1 MQRHATSRATSPT
14 TNCAGALLVALAVA
28 IIAAL
33 ATPTD
38 AAPAAATATPTTAP
52 STATATAATTAKTG
66 QPDQPDQPTP
76 PDPETLE
83 RAIAFTRFYEQH
95 APVIPPLSPPSPPS
109 PPDTRGAF
117 IPDATVNVGRGN
129 VPLYI
134 PAAYDP
140 ADETP
145 TPLIV
150 LLHGYQNNGD
160 EINAYFQFSPFV
172 DSYNFILATP
182 TGRRNFLN
190 QEYWNAT
197 DACCDLFN
205 NNPDDS
211 AYLRALVDEIRAQY
225 NIDPRRI
232 HFAGHSNGGFMS
244 YRMACDHADIVASV
258 ASLAGATWANPNN
271 CTPSEPVSILQIH
284 GTSDA
289 VIAYN
294 GGNVILG
301 GFQPGA
307 VFTAESWAT
316 YNVCDLTPT
325 PPTSGPSQ
333 LDLTTNFAGP
343 DTNPE
348 EYITNC
354 DVGGSARLW
363 TIPGGPHSP
372 GLTTGFTTAVLDFL
386 FAHPKPPPPPL
397 PPCPCDRNGDQTQ
410 AVDDYFAYL
419 TEFFSQFNGPGTADL
434 DGDGEV
440 TISDYFEFLN
450 CLPAIAASEACPG
463 V

>member
-1 MQRHATSRATSPT
+1 M
-14 TNCAGALLVALAVA
+14 TNAAGALLVALAVA
-28 IIAAL
+28 IIAAH
-33 ATPTD
+33 ASPTA
-38 AAPAAATATPTTAP
+38 AAPI
-52 STATATAATTAKTG
+52 AATTTYTG
-66 QPDQPDQPTP
+66 QPDHPDQPDTA
-76 PDPETLE
+76 TLE

-95 APVIPPLSPPSPPS
+95 TPIIPPPPPG
-109 PPDTRGAF
+109 TRGAF

-134 PAAYDP
+134 PAAYNP

-160 EINAYFQFSPFV
+160 EINAYFQFSPYV
-172 DSYNFILATP
+172 NSYNFILATP

-197 DACCDLFN
+197 NACCDLFN

-211 AYLRALVDEIRAQY
+211 GYLRALVDEIRAQY

-244 YRMACDHADIVASV
+244 YRMACDHADIVASI

-307 VFTAESWAT
+307 VFTAESWAA
-316 YNVCDLTPT
+316 YNICDLTSSP
-325 PPTSGPSQ
+325 GPAQ
-333 LDLTTNFAGP
+333 LDLTTNIAGP

-348 EYITNC
+348 EYLTNC

-386 FAHPKPPPPPL
+386 FAHPKPPPPPP

-419 TEFFSQFNGPGTADL
+419 TEFFDQLGGPGTADL

-440 TISDYFEFLN
+440 TVSDLFEFFN
-450 CLPAIAASEACPG
+450 CLPAIAASQPCPG
-463 V
+463 T

>member
-1 MQRHATSRATSPT
+1 MQRDATSDATNPM
-14 TNCAGALLVALAVA
+14 TNSAGALLVALAVA
-28 IIAAL
+28 TIAAL
-33 ATPTD
+33 ATPTA
-38 AAPAAATATPTTAP
+38 AAPI
-52 STATATAATTAKTG
+52 SATTTYPG
-66 QPDQPDQPTP
+66 QPDHPEQPDA
-76 PDPETLE
+76 ETLE

-95 APVIPPLSPPSPPS
+95 APIIPALPPSAPG
-109 PPDTRGAF
+109 TRGAF
-117 IPDATVNVGRGN
+117 LPDATVNVGRGN

-134 PAAYDP
+134 PAAYNP
-140 ADETP
+140 ANETP

-160 EINAYFQFSPFV
+160 EINAYFQFSPYV

-182 TGRRNFLN
+182 TGRRNFTQPGILERH
-190 QEYWNAT
+190 QR
-197 DACCDLFN
+197 L
-205 NNPDDS
+205 
-211 AYLRALVDEIRAQY
+211 LRPVQQQPRRLRLSSALVGEIRAQY

-244 YRMACDHADIVASV
+244 YRMACDHADIVASI

-271 CTPSEPVSILQIH
+271 CNPSEPVSILQIH

-307 VFTAESWAT
+307 VFTAESWAA
-316 YNVCDLTPT
+316 YNICDLTSSP
-325 PPTSGPSQ
+325 GPAQ
-333 LDLTTNFAGP
+333 LDLTTNIAGP

-363 TIPGGPHSP
+363 TIPGGPHPP

-386 FAHPKPPPPPL
+386 FAHPKPPPPPP

-410 AVDDYFAYL
+410 AVDDYFSYL
-419 TEFFSQFNGPGTADL
+419 TEFFSQFNGPGSADL
-434 DGDGEV
+434 DSDGEV
-440 TISDYFEFLN
+440 TISDLFEFLN
-450 CLPAIAASEACPG
+450 CLPAIAASQPCP
-463 V
+463 